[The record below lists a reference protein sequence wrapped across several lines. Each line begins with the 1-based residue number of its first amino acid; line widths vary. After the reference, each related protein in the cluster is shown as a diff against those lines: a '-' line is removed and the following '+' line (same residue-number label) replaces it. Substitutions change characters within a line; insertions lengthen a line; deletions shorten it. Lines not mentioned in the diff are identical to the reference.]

1 MFPPKSPTWTQIL
14 MASMQGKAKLTTA
27 KRRHIRRIRLPV
39 WLHLSFSFWKI
50 WPQESLE
57 SHSVRKDYVWLQMIR
72 HMTNSGLNIPSVT
85 RNLEVDSITMSPVTP
100 RTQTS
105 FCSTLLFP
113 WLKDSCFHAR
123 NHFLSVSSQKR
134 KSDKGPTAQ
143 GHETQASLS
152 VTSLFALWAMHAFL
166 WPGERPELSPHC
178 EGVRG
183 VVLCWHMA
191 VPAKIWSFFGRWEGI
206 RILSSQFTV

>member
-1 MFPPKSPTWTQIL
+1 
-14 MASMQGKAKLTTA
+14 MAAMQGKAKPTTA
-27 KRRHIRRIRLPV
+27 KRRHIRRNQITCLASSD
-39 WLHLSFSFWKI
+39 WLHLSFSFGKI

-57 SHSVRKDYVWLQMIR
+57 SHSIRKDCVWLQMIR

-85 RNLEVDSITMSPVTP
+85 RNLEVDSITMSPVKP

-134 KSDKGPTAQ
+134 ESDKRPTAQ
-143 GHETQASLS
+143 GHETQASPS
-152 VTSLFALWAMHAFL
+152 RASLFALWAMHAFL
-166 WPGERPELSPHC
+166 WPGERPELSPYC
-178 EGVRG
+178 ERVRG
-183 VVLCWHMA
+183 VILCWHMA
-191 VPAKIWSFFGRWEGI
+191 VPAKIWSFFGRREGI